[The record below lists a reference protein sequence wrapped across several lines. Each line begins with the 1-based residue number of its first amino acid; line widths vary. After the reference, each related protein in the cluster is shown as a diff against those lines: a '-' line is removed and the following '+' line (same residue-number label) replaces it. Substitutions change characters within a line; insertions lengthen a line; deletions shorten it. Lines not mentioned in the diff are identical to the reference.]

1 MSIVTNQQEN
11 EIIQSCIR
19 QYDVIV
25 DLLEIEGLA
34 SFQESL
40 CIMEYVVG
48 DE

>member
-1 MSIVTNQQEN
+1 MSLMTSQQEN

-25 DLLEIEGLA
+25 DLLEVEGLA

-40 CIMEYVVG
+40 CVMEYVVG

>member
-25 DLLEIEGLA
+25 DLLEIEGLV

-40 CIMEYVVG
+40 CVMEYVVG

>member
-11 EIIQSCIR
+11 EIIQSYIR

-40 CIMEYVVG
+40 CVMEYVVG